1 MNLNLYSIYDRKMNV
16 YLTPFPARG
25 DVDAKRQVSA
35 SFADAGIKST
45 PAGQNP
51 EDFDLVK
58 LGTFDDETG
67 VIARAEVPLVLAN
80 LEYLRNLS
88 ADKAAAQLPS

>member
-1 MNLNLYSIYDRKMNV
+1 MKLNLYSIYDRKMNI

-35 SFADAGIKST
+35 SFSDQGIAST
-45 PAGQNP
+45 PAGQHP

-58 LGTFDDETG
+58 IGDFDDESG
-67 VIARAEVPLVLAN
+67 AISSAHPIVLAN
-80 LEYLRNLS
+80 LEAL
-88 ADKAAAQLPS
+88 KASGTVPS